1 MEKEE
6 MSIEQALAI
15 LGIDCDKSSPYY
27 RLESAE
33 SVAKIKKYKEL
44 NSEKDAKDLL
54 GLYGETF
61 LSLEKVDK
69 RGKFDK
75 VYSKLLTHYAKECLN
90 YSVRNDNIPKNIIE
104 KIRARVDEYSKSDDS
119 GSSGFSTSDISLAMN
134 VKSGAIVLE
143 EPNESALELISGM
156 EIDKHIPEDDETL
169 ELISEPILTPI
180 KTPVVEIK
188 KEQPEVK
195 NEIIIKKEK
204 EFEPTFTLMGSSL
217 SNAGYYTLAWWIFDW
232 IKKTEDWKEKINE
245 YPNNNEHNILK
256 TLVYYINKNGSVDVR
271 ETRNSQFF
279 NIK

>member
-33 SVAKIKKYKEL
+33 SVAKIKKYKEM

-75 VYSKLLTHYAKECLN
+75 VYSKLLAHYAKECLN
-90 YSVRNDNIPKNIIE
+90 YSVRNDNIPTNIIE
-104 KIRARVDEYSKSDDS
+104 KIRLRVEEYSKTDDS
-119 GSSGFSTSDISLAMN
+119 GNSGFSSSDISLAMN
-134 VKSGAIVLE
+134 IKSGVIVLE
-143 EPNESALELISGM
+143 EPNEKALELISGM
-156 EIDKHIPEDDETL
+156 NIDKHTPEDDETL
-169 ELISEPILTPI
+169 ELISEPILTPVN
-180 KTPVVEIK
+180 TPVVEIIK
-188 KEQPEVK
+188 DQPKV
-195 NEIIIKKEK
+195 KKEK
-204 EFEPTFTLMGSSL
+204 EFEPAFTLMGSSL
-217 SNAGYYTLAWWIFDW
+217 SNAGYYTLAWWIYDW
-232 IKKTEDWKEKINE
+232 ITKTENWKEHIND
-245 YPNNNEHNILK
+245 YPNKSDHIILK
-256 TLVYYINKNGSVDVR
+256 TLAYYINKNGSVDIR

-279 NIK
+279 NIR

>member
-6 MSIEQALAI
+6 MSIEQALTV

-33 SVAKIKKYKEL
+33 SVAKIKKYKEM

-75 VYSKLLTHYAKECLN
+75 VYSKLLAHYAKECLN
-90 YSVRNDNIPKNIIE
+90 YSVRNDNIPSNIIE
-104 KIRARVDEYSKSDDS
+104 KIRARVDEYSKTDDS
-119 GSSGFSTSDISLAMN
+119 GDSGFSSSDISLAMN
-134 VKSGAIVLE
+134 IKSGAISLE
-143 EPNESALELISGM
+143 EPNEKALELISGM
-156 EIDKHIPEDDETL
+156 DINKHIPEVDEPL
-169 ELISEPILTPI
+169 ELISEPILTPTN
-180 KTPVVEIK
+180 TPVVEVVK
-188 KEQPEVK
+188 VEQKEVV
-195 NEIIIKKEK
+195 NVVKEK
-204 EFEPTFTLMGSSL
+204 EFEPSFVLMGSSL
-217 SNAGYYTLAWWIFDW
+217 SNAGYYTLAWWIYDW
-232 IKKTEDWKEKINE
+232 ITKTPDWKTNIDK
-245 YPNNNEHNILK
+245 YPNSNEHDILN
-256 TLVYYINKNGSVDVR
+256 TLIYYINKNGSVDVR